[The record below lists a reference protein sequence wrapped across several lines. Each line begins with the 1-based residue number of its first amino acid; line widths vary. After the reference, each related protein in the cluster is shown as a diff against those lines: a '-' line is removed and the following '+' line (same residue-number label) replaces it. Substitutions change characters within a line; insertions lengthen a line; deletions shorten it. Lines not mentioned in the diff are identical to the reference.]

1 MSALALPSLS
11 VCPRHP
17 RSANA
22 SRLCQSISMNAKGSA
37 LGCNG
42 PSPSE
47 LQIALETVKY
57 SVYSLRN
64 RAAVAGPS
72 RVSHGRELPTRSILG
87 SFVSSS
93 RTDVFRCYSDH
104 ERTYVNLPY
113 ACSYSN
119 AAKCGGKSLLAV
131 CTEQGTVD
139 VLDTSKREQWDVEPQ
154 RTTVQPH
161 ANGVFDVKWSPS
173 DTLLAT
179 ASGDHSVCI
188 TSLSSSVASQDR
200 ILHTLR
206 GHAGT
211 VKSIAWDPAHDGAVL
226 CSGGRDGWICLW
238 DLRVG
243 ERSDAGAMAPVL
255 SIPKAHEL
263 DGKPAKPKAR
273 RGKVV
278 AGAPPASI
286 THLLYTDTQPY
297 GVISSCSSDGI
308 LKLWDVRLPSSNT
321 RSKAKKATK
330 QRPVPLF
337 TSSDPTT
344 YGGTRRARGIT
355 TLALGTGPTAALVF
369 GLGSDSRVHTYA
381 LPSLTPLSGHSTST
395 PPTGNADADAA
406 EDPHAFSHLRMK
418 TTSFYVRMATSP
430 CGRWLAAGGIAE
442 GRAYLYDVAT
452 AGRARDAGRGWWGPG
467 VELRG
472 HTGEVG
478 AMDWADGML
487 ATCGDD
493 GTVRVW
499 RPDLDVSR
507 QCEADPEEMKWS
519 WAWATDS

>member
-1 MSALALPSLS
+1 
-11 VCPRHP
+11 
-17 RSANA
+17 
-22 SRLCQSISMNAKGSA
+22 MN
-37 LGCNG
+37 ND
-42 PSPSE
+42 
-47 LQIALETVKY
+47 Y
-57 SVYSLRN
+57 SV
-64 RAAVAGPS
+64 
-72 RVSHGRELPTRSILG
+72 PTRPILR
-87 SFVSSS
+87 SLVSSN

-119 AAKCGGKSLLAV
+119 ASKRGGKPLLAV

-139 VLDTSKREQWDVEPQ
+139 ILDTSKREQWDVEPQ

-188 TSLSSSVASQDR
+188 TTLSSSVAPQDR

-206 GHAGT
+206 GHTGT
-211 VKSIAWDPAHDGAVL
+211 VKSVAWDPSHDGDVL

-243 ERSDAGAMAPVL
+243 ERSDAGVIAPVL

-263 DGKPAKPKAR
+263 DSKPAKPKAR
-273 RGKVV
+273 RGRVV

-286 THLLYTDTQPY
+286 THLLYTDTHPY

-308 LKLWDVRLPSSNT
+308 LNLWDVRLPSSNT
-321 RSKAKKATK
+321 RSRSKKAAK
-330 QRPVPLF
+330 QRPMPLF
-337 TSSDPTT
+337 TSPDPTT

-355 TLALGTGPTAALVF
+355 TLASGTGPTAALVF

-381 LPSLTPLSGHSTST
+381 LPSLAPLSGLLTFPST
-395 PPTGNADADAA
+395 PGDAEAA
-406 EDPHAFSHLRMK
+406 EDPHAFFHPRMK

-442 GRAYLYDVAT
+442 GRAYLYDIAA
-452 AGRARDAGRGWWGPG
+452 AGRARDAGRGWWGSG

-499 RPDLDVSR
+499 RPDLDISR
-507 QCEADPEEMKWS
+507 QCEADPEEMQWN